1 MRYKNLR
8 LVFLYQAIIGFATI
22 ISISTMG
29 GKGIIAICLLALRPF
44 FFERSDAEPEK
55 EIRQLYLDLFKYS
68 IWLTALTIIFI
79 YFSSILL
86 FNSYIKSNIWLLMTI
101 PYFVFISGVIGLL
114 LEFKRRQV
122 K

>member
-44 FFERSDAEPEK
+44 FFERSDTEPEK